1 MVMMSDQTAVEVT
14 CLSFNGKP
22 FSMEEAARRMM
33 DLYPDRCL
41 SVEDAWRELEASGML
56 VPSEHDPAAISFAA
70 HKLKVVSDSDGSS

>member
-1 MVMMSDQTAVEVT
+1 MMHTQTAVEVT

-41 SVEDAWRELEASGML
+41 SSEEAWQELEASGLL
-56 VPSEHDPAAISFAA
+56 VPSEHDPTAISFAA
-70 HKLKVVSDSDGSS
+70 HKLKVVQNPEGNS